1 MYQIRKGWPSNG
13 AIDEVFQAGEVNSA
27 PAELAEGMIVAV
39 KQGKAVPA
47 VSYAAGTA
55 IGALAFVIGHEQ
67 ARKTWVGLMSQC
79 VIECDADHY
88 DASATYAAGDKVT
101 VTNGK
106 FAAISSSEEP
116 VGRVLSYDATTGIL
130 RVLWY
135 ESK

>member
-13 AIDEVFQAGEVNSA
+13 AIDEVFQADTGET
-27 PAELAEGMIVAV
+27 LAEGMIVAV
-39 KQGKAVPA
+39 KQHKATVA
-47 VSYAAGTA
+47 ATNAGTA
-55 IGALAFVIGHEQ
+55 SLAFVIGHEAQ
-67 ARKTWVGLMSQC
+67 RNTWTGLLSQC

-88 DASATYAAGDKVT
+88 KDTDTYAAGDYVT

-106 FAAISSSEEP
+106 FAKGTSDNA
-116 VGRVLSYDATTGIL
+116 VGRVLAYDAPML